1 MALTKITGEGV
12 GTINDLTVDTDTL
25 HVDSTNDRVGINT
38 SSPTVALDIKSADD
52 NQIQIANT
60 GGGAAFIGIDSS
72 NVLNIGRA
80 GPVDIAF
87 QTNLAERMRID
98 ANGHVTMPYQSA
110 FQARPSSTLT
120 DIAINTN
127 VSLNFADE
135 IFDRN
140 ADFNAGGSPS
150 TFTAP
155 VTGVYQLNLNAYIL
169 NLDTDSTYLQIS
181 IITSNRS
188 YDLVIDPNFSSD
200 LTFYHMTLSAL
211 ADMDAG
217 DTAYIQAYQ
226 SGGTA
231 QTDISA
237 GSTFSGYLVA

>member
-1 MALTKITGEGV
+1 MALTKITGEGLGSL
-12 GTINDLTVDTDTL
+12 GTGNLTHGSDSGDTRFTL
-25 HVDSTNDRVGINT
+25 N
-38 SSPTVALDIKSADD
+38 SA
-52 NQIQIANT
+52 NQYTLVLKNAGNIAGQI
-60 GGGAAFIGIDSS
+60 GGSGSDVLRFSNAAGATIMEMNA
-72 NVLNIGRA
+72 
-80 GPVDIAF
+80 
-87 QTNLAERMRID
+87 
-98 ANGHVTMPYQSA
+98 GHVTMPYQPA

-155 VTGVYQLNLNAYIL
+155 VTGVYQLNLNTYIL
-169 NLDTDSTYLQIS
+169 NLDTASTYLQIS

-237 GSTFSGYLVA
+237 GATFSGYLVA

>member
-1 MALTKITGEGV
+1 MALTKIIGEGV

-110 FQARPSSTLT
+110 FLARPSSQQANL
-120 DIAINTN
+120 AINTN
-127 VSLNFADE
+127 HTIVFDSE
-135 IFDRN
+135 IFDQN
-140 ADFNAGGSPS
+140 ADFSSN

-155 VTGVYQLNLNAYIL
+155 VTGKYQLNVHLLIQQMDAATDYYYI
-169 NLDTDSTYLQIS
+169 NLK
-181 IITSNRS
+181 TSNRN
-188 YDLVIDPNFSSD
+188 YDQYWDNNDKAGDNSNGEGRSVVV
-200 LTFYHMTLSAL
+200 L

-217 DTAYIQAYQ
+217 DTAYLEINVPN
-226 SGGTA
+226 SGAAQMDVETA
-231 QTDISA
+231 SA
-237 GSTFSGYLVA
+237 FSGYLVA